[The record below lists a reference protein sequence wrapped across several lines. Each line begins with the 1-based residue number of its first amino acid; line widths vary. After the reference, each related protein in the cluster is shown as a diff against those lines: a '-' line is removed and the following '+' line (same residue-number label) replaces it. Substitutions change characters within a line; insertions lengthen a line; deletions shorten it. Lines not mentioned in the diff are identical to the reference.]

1 MDRDTA
7 TLLDIAKAARLVVE
21 FTQGMEQDEFL
32 ADVKTQSAVLHQLL
46 VMGEAVKRLSEG
58 LRLNHPQVPWKLMAG
73 MRDVLIHAYD
83 AVDLNQVWQTTQV
96 DVPNVLSQV
105 DPLLP
110 QKPT

>member
-1 MDRDTA
+1 MDRDIA

-58 LRLNHPQVPWKLMAG
+58 LRLKYPQVPWKLMAG
-73 MRDVLIHAYD
+73 MRDILIHAYD
-83 AVDLNQVWQTTQV
+83 VVDLNQVWQTTQV
-96 DVPNVLSQV
+96 DVPNLLSQI

-110 QKPT
+110 PKPT